1 MRSGGGDPGVHLPLL
16 TRVARSSRLMVMRLL
31 RHGVVAML
39 MLAMAAF
46 SIDCLAESPQQA
58 MQCCHAMRC
67 SSSSHIGKNC
77 CQTMPAMRATLGQP
91 LSAHVASSTA
101 VLGLVAETE
110 KTSTLSSFARPAIE
124 HTHAPPLA
132 SSPPLLPLRI

>member
-1 MRSGGGDPGVHLPLL
+1 MRSGGGDSGPFPLL

-31 RHGVVAML
+31 RQGVVAML

-67 SSSSHIGKNC
+67 SSSSHMGKNC
-77 CQTMPAMRATLGQP
+77 CLTMPAMRATLGQP
-91 LSAHVASSTA
+91 LSAHAASCTA
-101 VLGLVAETE
+101 VLGLVAEAD
-110 KTSTLSSFARPAIE
+110 KTSTLSAFAGPAIE
-124 HTHAPPLA
+124 HTHAPLLA
-132 SSPPLLPLRI
+132 SSPPWLPLRI